1 MEKHGIHGKIMEK
14 MSENKHRCW
23 LGICHNTIYTKL
35 PAPGPCLTCW
45 ESKQVPYRI
54 RSQSLQTSYC
64 GITWYNQKNIKKHQ
78 NTTCLGMFGLSTNVY
93 LLLKIAAVDVH
104 QKKKT
109 SGIKPLSCCGHLFAQ
124 LFPTVLEVSSLL
136 PSPYSHWIPRVFFP
150 LTSPLFQGS
159 LAICWKIC
167 SACCHSPAFSQA
179 LMVALK
185 LMLLPSTLDR
195 CSVWNNPSAWR
206 QKSTW

>member
-1 MEKHGIHGKIMEK
+1 MTFGAQLIGLKRIWMEKHGIHGKIMEK

-45 ESKQVPYRI
+45 ESKQVPYWI

-104 QKKKT
+104 QKKNHQESKLWVAVA
-109 SGIKPLSCCGHLFAQ
+109 ICLPNYFQ
-124 LFPTVLEVSSLL
+124 LFLKSLVFYHHPIL
-136 PSPYSHWIPRVFFP
+136 TGYPVFFP
-150 LTSPLFQGS
+150 L
-159 LAICWKIC
+159 
-167 SACCHSPAFSQA
+167 
-179 LMVALK
+179 
-185 LMLLPSTLDR
+185 
-195 CSVWNNPSAWR
+195 
-206 QKSTW
+206 